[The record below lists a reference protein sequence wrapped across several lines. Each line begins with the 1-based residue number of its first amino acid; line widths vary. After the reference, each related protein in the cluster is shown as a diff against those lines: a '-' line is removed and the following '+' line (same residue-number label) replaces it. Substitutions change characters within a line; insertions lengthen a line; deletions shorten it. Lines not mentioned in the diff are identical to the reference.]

1 VSAAAGSVHPGKG
14 TQAEALARALRE
26 LGFSAAVLKSRGHGR
41 NPCVVADSGSARQ
54 VRSAGLVYA
63 APDDDGGEWWFWLA
77 DRRAPVDVTRV
88 ATLSEVSQAASA
100 VDLALTCSCTVFS
113 VAG

>member
-1 VSAAAGSVHPGKG
+1 MRAAVGPAYPGKG
-14 TQAEALARALRE
+14 TQAEALAGALRE
-26 LGFSAAVLKSRGHGR
+26 LGFTATVLKSRGHGR
-41 NPCVVADSGSARQ
+41 NPCVVAGSGPGRQ

-77 DRRAPVDVTRV
+77 DCSDPVDVTRV
-88 ATLSEVSQAASA
+88 AVLSEVSLAASV
-100 VDLALTCSCTVFS
+100 VDRALTRSRAVFP